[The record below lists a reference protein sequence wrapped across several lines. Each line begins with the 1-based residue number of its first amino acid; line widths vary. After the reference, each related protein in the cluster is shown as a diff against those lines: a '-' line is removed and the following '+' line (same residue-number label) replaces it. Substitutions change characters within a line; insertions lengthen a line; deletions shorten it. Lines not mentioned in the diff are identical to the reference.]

1 MWFLL
6 MQQFQNRFERLE
18 LKYLIDETTAER
30 IRGDIDPYCNPDPHS
45 DACAIGRA
53 GRAGYDIRSLYL
65 DSPALA
71 FHAAKLRC
79 DPYRIKLRVRTYSD
93 TSAATLEIKRRECQI
108 IDKTRA
114 VVDREYVELA
124 AMGVEVPTT
133 RKPSSL
139 LFLREFARVAADA
152 GAIPTLHV
160 RYEREAYE
168 SAVDQYARVTFD
180 RNIRVRRADGWNLCP
195 PDSGW
200 CLFDDYWRSDHP
212 TLPIVLELKC
222 ETIVPFWL
230 LDIIRRYELIQST
243 FSKYSI
249 GIALT
254 QWQNGGEITDP
265 HSPAHALEVQT

>member
-1 MWFLL
+1 MHA
-6 MQQFQNRFERLE
+6 FQNRFERLE
-18 LKYLIDETTAER
+18 LKYLIDEITAER
-30 IRGDIDPYCNPDPHS
+30 IRGDIEPYCNPDPHS
-45 DACAIGRA
+45 EGCAIGRA

-93 TSAATLEIKRRECQI
+93 TSAATLEIKRRDCQI

-124 AMGVEVPTT
+124 AMGFDVPIKSEA
-133 RKPSSL
+133 RSAP
-139 LFLREFARVAADA
+139 FLREFARVAADA

-168 SAVDQYARVTFD
+168 SVVDQYARVTFD
-180 RNIRVRRADGWNLCP
+180 RNIRVCRADGWNLCP

-200 CLFDDYWRSDHP
+200 CDFDDSWRSDHP
-212 TLPIVLELKC
+212 TLPVVLELKC

-230 LDIIRRYELIQST
+230 MDIIQRYELIQST

-265 HSPAHALEVQT
+265 DSPAHTLEIPT